1 LFVSCVRHSNHLTSI
16 CSELAREAT
25 GMAAWIFWFNKL
37 LFARSTEYGSRT
49 LVHAASQGAES
60 HGQYFSDCAVAER
73 GGLTEGEEGA
83 ILQERVWKEVS
94 EQLEKIKPGVLG
106 SL

>member
-1 LFVSCVRHSNHLTSI
+1 MV
-16 CSELAREAT
+16 
-25 GMAAWIFWFNKL
+25 AWIFWFNKL

-49 LVHAASQGAES
+49 LVHAASQGPES
-60 HGQYFSDCAVAER
+60 NGQYFSDCAVAKR
-73 GGLTEGEEGA
+73 GGLAAEGEEAA

-106 SL
+106 NL